1 MDDNDLNIILDDIKV
16 EVNEENNEPILCE
29 SCTKLFDSERKLAN
43 HKKYFHELVTSDDYG
58 ERLSGQQTLIYHGR
72 NHQTF
77 ECETCH
83 KLLDFYNAKRL
94 KTKLQND

>member
-1 MDDNDLNIILDDIKV
+1 MNLYC
-16 EVNEENNEPILCE
+16 VNLAPNYLIQKENYQI
-29 SCTKLFDSERKLAN
+29 T
-43 HKKYFHELVTSDDYG
+43 KKYFHELVTCDDCG
-58 ERLSGQQTLIYHGR
+58 ERLSGQQTLIYHRR

-77 ECETCH
+77 ECETCN